1 MVQEPDE
8 PDEPD
13 DPTATGA
20 PEIEPHEPVP
30 PSEPAPPSEP
40 VPPSEA
46 PSPDE
51 SDTPPPRPVQAPRV
65 DHRRFRRELTPTWL
79 AAVAALHDGPCP
91 RLHTHELRVAYLG
104 VGHSVTAAVIAAVHP
119 HASVWAWDHRPGPV
133 ELISALGEAADL
145 ENLTVHQH
153 PVLPGR
159 LGAPSAE
166 GDSVE
171 PVDLVVIDHVLDA
184 LNDDGRAHVLHAVEA
199 SLRPGGVVAVTYR
212 TAIGWAEIAPIVR
225 LLRYMVTHHGGPL
238 LEATSDAVR
247 QLVQLREAGAVYLN
261 ARPVVRAWLDE
272 LAASPAEQ
280 VVTDYLDQGL
290 HPLSHAQLSDAMGA
304 IGCHFVA
311 SATLDDVSVS
321 TEDDDP
327 LPDELLEV
335 IAAASS
341 VELRETYRDLA
352 WRRTIRADVFR
363 LGRHHSPARGQSL
376 QFAPTAGGDDPMGDG
391 DDKAAVLRAW
401 RSGRIHPV
409 ATASPTD
416 TAVQAAARLSQVLAD
431 QQPDSD
437 VRLEVVAPLGTAVEV
452 ATAGSAS
459 TGGDA
464 TEGS

>member
-1 MVQEPDE
+1 MVPESDE
-8 PDEPD
+8 HDE
-13 DPTATGA
+13 PTATGA
-20 PEIEPHEPVP
+20 PEIEPHEPV
-30 PSEPAPPSEP
+30 S
-40 VPPSEA
+40 PSEA
-46 PSPDE
+46 QSPDE
-51 SDTPPPRPVQAPRV
+51 SDTPPPGPVEAPRV

-79 AAVAALHDGPCP
+79 AAVAALHDDPCP

-104 VGHSVTAAVIAAVHP
+104 VGHSATAAVIAAVHP

-133 ELISALGEAADL
+133 ELISALGEAAGL

-159 LGAPSAE
+159 LGAPSAD
-166 GDSVE
+166 GGSVE

-247 QLVQLREAGAVYLN
+247 QLVQLREAGAKYLN

-290 HPLSHAQLSDAMGA
+290 YPLSHAQLSDAMGA

-311 SATLDDVSVS
+311 SATLDDELSVS

-327 LPDELLEV
+327 LPDDLLEV

-341 VELRETYRDLA
+341 VELRETYRDLT

-363 LGRHHSPARGQSL
+363 LGRHHSPTRGQSL
-376 QFAPTAGGDDPMGDG
+376 RFAPTAGGDDPMGDG
-391 DDKAAVLRAW
+391 VDKAAVLHAW

-409 ATASPTD
+409 ASASPTD
-416 TAVQAAARLSQVLAD
+416 RAVQAAARLSQVLAD
-431 QQPDSD
+431 QQPDGS

-452 ATAGSAS
+452 ATAGSPS

-464 TEGS
+464 REGS